1 MDKWKKNMN
10 FQNEWSDR
18 HWFFS
23 HSFIHSFVILLFG
36 RIMFFCMPAF
46 WYLKFVILE
55 CFVLFYFMMLTNNEW
70 WRHNMEQQ
78 QQQHIINYV
87 EQIEKNG
94 KKNVPEIKSKQN
106 NLRNKNEMNEFTGW
120 WKKNDWVC
128 LSWYVI
134 DWLIDCDHDEMI
146 VIVM

>member
-1 MDKWKKNMN
+1 MIRSSLI
-10 FQNEWSDR
+10 FL
-18 HWFFS
+18 
-23 HSFIHSFVILLFG
+23 SFIHSFVILLFG
-36 RIMFFCMPAF
+36 RIMFFVFFCMTCLPI

-55 CFVLFYFMMLTNNEW
+55 CFVLFYLFHDAYKQWMMTTQYGTTTTTTTYHQLRWTNW
-70 WRHNMEQQ
+70 KKW
-78 QQQHIINYV
+78 
-87 EQIEKNG
+87 

-106 NLRNKNEMNEFTGW
+106 NLRNKKWNEMNLQDDE
-120 WKKNDWVC
+120 KNDWVC